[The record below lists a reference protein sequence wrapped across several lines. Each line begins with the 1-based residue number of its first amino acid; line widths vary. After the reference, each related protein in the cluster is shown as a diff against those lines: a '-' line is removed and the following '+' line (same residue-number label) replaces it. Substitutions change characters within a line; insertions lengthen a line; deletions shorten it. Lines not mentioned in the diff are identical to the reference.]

1 MAVAEERVR
10 ALEKAA
16 EEEQKK
22 PRDGGFDSGDE
33 IASLRGAVTEAE
45 NRALKAEETV
55 RRAEARRDVETA
67 ALESRVRESI
77 GQKDEIIAALTRQ
90 LEDLRGLMA

>member
-1 MAVAEERVR
+1 M
-10 ALEKAA
+10 
-16 EEEQKK
+16 
-22 PRDGGFDSGDE
+22 
-33 IASLRGAVTEAE
+33 TEAE

>member
-1 MAVAEERVR
+1 MCI
-10 ALEKAA
+10 
-16 EEEQKK
+16 
-22 PRDGGFDSGDE
+22 RD
-33 IASLRGAVTEAE
+33 RAE
-45 NRALKAEETV
+45 NRALEAEETV

-67 ALESRVRESI
+67 ALESRVREAI